1 MRCIGQT
8 KIGENCLH
16 AFACLY
22 FQEFVM
28 IFIKYAAYNCIVIR
42 LRVYIA
48 YNRLAV
54 RLLTVDYSCEFWIL
68 QTDFL
73 C

>member
-1 MRCIGQT
+1 
-8 KIGENCLH
+8 
-16 AFACLY
+16 
-22 FQEFVM
+22 VM